1 MATAAATITVPPAG
15 RSVRPIV
22 HWQDRLAQL
31 LLVGCCAALALFLLG
46 PLFMIL
52 VKSVQDKEGA
62 FVGLLQFREYM
73 ATPRLR
79 DSIWNTLWVA
89 LAVTGVTIP
98 LAFTYAYALT
108 RSCIP
113 AKGFFRVVG
122 LTPILAPSLL
132 SAISF
137 IQWFGNQG
145 LLKGLLGG
153 VPVYGP
159 LGIIISSIY
168 ATFPHALMIVL
179 TSLLLSDGRLYEA
192 AESLGTRTTR
202 RFFTITL
209 PGAKFGLVSA
219 AMVVFSYTVSDFGI
233 PKVIGGNFSVLAVD
247 IFKQVIGQQNF
258 NKGAVVS
265 LVLLVPVL
273 LAFVVDWIMQGRQQS
288 QFSARGVPYVP
299 KPSPWFD
306 AAMLAFCI
314 LVALLLLAVLG
325 MAVYTSFIKLWP
337 YDKSWSLRHYTFG
350 LIDGGVIDAY
360 FNSLKMA
367 FLAALFGTLFIF
379 GCAYLLEKTRG
390 LPSLRALIRLLAAI
404 PMGVPG
410 MVLGLGYIFFFNHP
424 DNPLNFMYKTLGILA
439 LSTVVHYYTSS
450 HLTAVTALKALDA
463 EFESVSSSL
472 KVPFYKTFWRVTVPV
487 CLPAILDI
495 GRYLFVNA
503 MVTISAVVFLYGPD
517 TRLAAV
523 AILNLDEAGEIGPA
537 AAMATL
543 IVLSSTVVCLLYALV
558 TRFLLTRTQ
567 AWRTVRRSGPELRR
581 RLRFSRRT
589 SP

>member
-1 MATAAATITVPPAG
+1 MATAAATLRASPAG
-15 RSVRPIV
+15 GSIRPIV

-52 VKSVQDKEGA
+52 VKSVQDKDGA
-62 FVGLLQFREYM
+62 FVGLLQFREYL

-89 LAVTGVTIP
+89 LVVTGITIP
-98 LAFTYAYALT
+98 LAFAYAYALT

-113 AKGFFRVVG
+113 AKGFFRVIG

-145 LLKGLLGG
+145 VLKGLLGG
-153 VPVYGP
+153 APVYGP

-192 AESLGTRTTR
+192 AASLGTRTSR

-209 PGAKFGLVSA
+209 PCAKYGLVSA

-265 LVLLVPVL
+265 IVLLVPVL
-273 LAFVVDWIMQGRQQS
+273 IAFIVDWIMQSRQQS
-288 QFSARGVPYVP
+288 QFSARAVPYVP
-299 KPSPWFD
+299 KPNPWFD
-306 AAMLAFCI
+306 AVMLAFCVVI
-314 LVALLLLAVLG
+314 ALLLLAVLG
-325 MAVYTSFIKLWP
+325 MAIYTSFIKLWP
-337 YDKSWSLRHYTFG
+337 YDKSFSLRHYTFG

-367 FLAALFGTLFIF
+367 LLAALFGTVFIF

-390 LPSLRALIRLLAAI
+390 VPAIRAVIRLLAAI

-424 DNPLNFMYKTLGILA
+424 DNPLNFMYKTLGLLA

-558 TRFLLTRTQ
+558 TRVLLTRTQ
-567 AWRTVRRSGPELRR
+567 AWRRQAPQR
-581 RLRFSRRT
+581 
-589 SP
+589 

>member
-1 MATAAATITVPPAG
+1 MATAAATLRAPPAG
-15 RSVRPIV
+15 GSVRPIV

-31 LLVGCCAALALFLLG
+31 LLVGCCLALALFLLG

-52 VKSVQDKEGA
+52 VKSVQDKDGA
-62 FVGLLQFREYM
+62 FVGLLQFREYL

-89 LAVTGVTIP
+89 LVVTGVTIP

-113 AKGFFRVVG
+113 AKGLFRVIG

-145 LLKGLLGG
+145 VLKGLLGG
-153 VPVYGP
+153 APVYGP

-192 AESLGTRTTR
+192 AASLGTRTSR

-209 PGAKFGLVSA
+209 PCAKYGLVSA

-265 LVLLVPVL
+265 IVLLVPVL
-273 LAFVVDWIMQGRQQS
+273 VAFVVDWIMQGKQQS
-288 QFSARGVPYVP
+288 QFSARAVPYVP
-299 KPSPWFD
+299 KPKPWFD
-306 AAMLAFCI
+306 AVMLTFCI

-325 MAVYTSFIKLWP
+325 MAIYTSFIKLWP
-337 YDKSWSLRHYTFG
+337 YDKSFSLRHYTFG

-367 FLAALFGTLFIF
+367 LLAALFGTVFIF

-390 LPSLRALIRLLAAI
+390 IPAIRALIRLLAAI

-424 DNPLNFMYKTLGILA
+424 DNPLNFMYKTLGLLA

-543 IVLSSTVVCLLYALV
+543 IVMSSTVVCLLYALV
-558 TRFLLTRTQ
+558 TRVLLTRTQ
-567 AWRTVRRSGPELRR
+567 AWRRQALRR
-581 RLRFSRRT
+581 
-589 SP
+589 